1 MVYWLMVWLVLI
13 DFFILSIAIDIMK
26 YFPKKRFRIVILL
39 VFLIGIVKDG
49 LYYISFYLDM
59 ASLYSTYH
67 FQSAS
72 FYQLVVSK

>member
-26 YFPKKRFRIVILL
+26 YCPKERFRIVILL

-49 LYYISFYLDM
+49 LYYISFYLGYGFPLL
-59 ASLYSTYH
+59 S
-67 FQSAS
+67 
-72 FYQLVVSK
+72 